1 MKVLLIGATGA
12 TGKFVLQNLLRESQI
27 TEVVIFVRSSTG
39 IKDLKLTEIVTSFDQ
54 LEKFQTKMQAD
65 VAISCLGTTLKQAGS
80 KELQW
85 LVDYEYQYQFAQLA
99 KSYNVRQFILLSAL
113 GASTNSRLFYNKMK
127 GALENAVKNLNFDRL
142 DILQPS
148 LLIRPNSDR
157 LGERFSEK
165 VLYFFNSIGIL
176 KSFQPIK
183 VENLGFIIANLVFE
197 KQKGFY
203 IWPLKDLIKRV

>member
-27 TEVVIFVRSSTG
+27 TEVVIFVRTSTG
-39 IKDLKLTEIVTSFDQ
+39 NKDLKLTEIVTSFDQ

-99 KSYNVRQFILLSAL
+99 KSNNVRQFILLSAL

-127 GALENAVKNLNFDRL
+127 GALEDAVKNLNFDRL

-165 VLYFFNSIGIL
+165 ILNIFNSFAML

-197 KQKGFY
+197 KQKGVY

>member
-27 TEVVIFVRSSTG
+27 TEVVIFVRTATG

-99 KSYNVRQFILLSAL
+99 KSNNVRQFILLSAL

-127 GALENAVKNLNFDRL
+127 GALEDAVKNLNFDRL

-176 KSFQPIK
+176 KSFQPFK